1 MCRVR
6 FRKDSGNSMRQQETK
21 NFTIKDI
28 ARLSGVGISTVSRVV
43 NGHPYVKEE
52 TKKRVLTVMEEYHYT
67 PNANA
72 KNLKQISANAIS
84 VVVRGTNNAFFA
96 SILEKMERAIEA
108 GGFQCRVTYLDERS
122 DEIDAAR
129 RVCNEKKVQGV
140 IFLGGSGVGREKE
153 LEAIPVPCVF
163 STESAAAANLEHV
176 SSITVDDRAAAKQAV
191 DYLFEMGHRDIA
203 VLGGVREALNNI
215 GLRYQGV
222 LDSFREHGMTLPE
235 ERYFTCLFSMEEGYS
250 AISRVLG
257 TGERFTAVF
266 AMSDVMAI
274 GAAKA
279 ITDTGLSIPDD
290 ISIIG
295 YDGIDLVRY
304 YNPTLATV
312 RQPAEEIAEKSVALL
327 LEAIENDSPARH
339 MTLGGELIAGAS
351 VKRI

>member
-1 MCRVR
+1 
-6 FRKDSGNSMRQQETK
+6 MRQQETK
-21 NFTIKDI
+21 NLTIKDI

-52 TKKRVLTVMEEYHYT
+52 TKQRVLAVMEEYHFT

-96 SILEKMERAIEA
+96 SILEKMERAIEE
-108 GGFQCRVTYLDERS
+108 GGFQYRVTYLDERS

-129 RVCNEKKVQGV
+129 RVCNEIKVRGV
-140 IFLGGSGVGREKE
+140 IFLGGSGAGREKE
-153 LEAIPVPCVF
+153 LESIPVPCVF
-163 STESAAAANLEHV
+163 STESAASAGLEHV

-203 VLGGVREALNNI
+203 VLGGGREAFNNI
-215 GLRYQGV
+215 GLRYQGA
-222 LDSFREHGMTLPE
+222 LDSFREHGTTLSM
-235 ERYFTCLFSMEEGYS
+235 ERYFTCLFSMEDGYR
-250 AISRVLG
+250 AISEVLRAG
-257 TGERFTAVF
+257 KRFTAVF
-266 AMSDVMAI
+266 AMSDVTAI

-279 ITDTGLSIPDD
+279 IADAGLKVPDD

-304 YNPTLATV
+304 YNPTLATI
-312 RQPAEEIAEKSVALL
+312 RQPAEEIAKQSVALL
-327 LEAIENDSPARH
+327 LDAIEKDCPARH
-339 MTLGGELIAGAS
+339 VTLRGELLPGAS